1 MKLFKDAI
9 YAVERVLFNDHG
21 WHELCEAMADMKVS
35 YIPIGAF
42 FGDEGDKPPKRAEG
56 DMVKLAS
63 MIRDGL
69 DGVCEIDDLLSEIE
83 RLRESLVSRIFEMR
97 HAYVPPES
105 EAIEKLCKMGDERT
119 GKVVSGGRDFLA
131 EFLCIENRDMIV
143 NPRIFP
149 NKSKLY
155 VLFDVA
161 NTPTSIEISI
171 PREVD
176 WRFNGGPR
184 LFRDFRD
191 SEAGCPTPDLRDV
204 TNVDIGL
211 RVKLGAVADAGEYEV
226 NIRDSVVS
234 ECHSLEE
241 LRDRIGKAINMD
253 VRTHINGVEDI
264 RDVKTLDDF
273 VRWRGM
279 RAANASAKRHGV
291 V

>member
-1 MKLFKDAI
+1 MKLFKDVI
-9 YAVERVLFNDHG
+9 HAVGGMLFNDHG
-21 WHELCEAMADMKVS
+21 WHELREAMEDMKVS
-35 YIPIGAF
+35 YVPRGVF
-42 FGDEGDKPPKRAEG
+42 FGDEGNKPPERAKG
-56 DMVKLAS
+56 DMSKLAS

-69 DGVCEIDDLLSEIE
+69 DGVCEIDDLLRDIGWI
-83 RLRESLVSRIFEMR
+83 RESLVSRIFEMR

-131 EFLCIENRDMIV
+131 EFLRIENRDMIV

-149 NKSKLY
+149 DKSRLY
-155 VLFDVA
+155 ALFDVA

-176 WRFNGGPR
+176 WRFNRCPR
-184 LFRDFRD
+184 IFRDR
-191 SEAGCPTPDLRDV
+191 EVECPTQDLRD
-204 TNVDIGL
+204 TTDVDIGL
-211 RVKLGAVADAGEYEV
+211 KVKLGAVAYAGEYEV
-226 NIRDSVVS
+226 NTRDSVVS

-241 LRDRIGKAINMD
+241 LRDRVGKAINMD

-279 RAANASAKRHGV
+279 RAANASAKRHGIA
-291 V
+291 